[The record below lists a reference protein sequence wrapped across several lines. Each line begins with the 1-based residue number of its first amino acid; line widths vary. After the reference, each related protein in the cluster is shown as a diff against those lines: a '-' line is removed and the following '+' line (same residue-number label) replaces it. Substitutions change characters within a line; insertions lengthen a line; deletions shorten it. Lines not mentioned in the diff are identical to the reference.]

1 MPRARRRR
9 VVWSSEADSDLMD
22 IWAYY
27 ARVASPEIADN
38 LLREIDRVGQGIRE
52 NPLLSRQR
60 DELLPGLRSVI
71 VRPHVIFFRIR
82 NGVVEVIRV
91 LYGRRDFPAIFGRDG
106 E

>member
-1 MPRARRRR
+1 L
-9 VVWSSEADSDLMD
+9 E

-27 ARVASPEIADN
+27 ARVASPEIADD
-38 LLREIDRVGQGIRE
+38 LLREIDRIGEGIRE

-82 NGVVEVIRV
+82 DGAAEVVRV
-91 LYGRRDFPAIFGRDG
+91 LHGRRDFPAIFVREGQ
-106 E
+106 

>member
-1 MPRARRRR
+1 MQRARRRR
-9 VVWSSEADSDLMD
+9 VVWSPEADRDLLD

-38 LLREIDRVGQGIRE
+38 LLREVDRIGEGIGE

-71 VRPHVIFFRIR
+71 VRPRVIFFRIR
-82 NGVVEVIRV
+82 NGAVEVVRV
-91 LYGRRDFPAIFGRDG
+91 LHGRRDFPTIFGREG
-106 E
+106 Q

>member
-1 MPRARRRR
+1 
-9 VVWSSEADSDLMD
+9 LD

-27 ARVASPEIADN
+27 ARVAPLEIADN
-38 LLREIDRVGQGIRE
+38 LLREVDRVGERIGE

-82 NGVVEVIRV
+82 DSALEVVRV
-91 LYGRRDFPAIFGRDG
+91 LHGRRDLPAIFGREG
-106 E
+106 Q

>member
-9 VVWSSEADSDLMD
+9 VVWSPEADRDLLD

-38 LLREIDRVGQGIRE
+38 LLREIDRVGEGIGE

-82 NGVVEVIRV
+82 DSVVEVIRV
-91 LYGRRDFPAIFGRDG
+91 LHGRRDFPAIFGREG
-106 E
+106 Q

>member
-1 MPRARRRR
+1 MPRARRR
-9 VVWSSEADSDLMD
+9 VVWSPAADQDLLD

-38 LLREIDRVGQGIRE
+38 LLHEISRVGEGIRE

-71 VRPHVIFFRIR
+71 VRPHVVFFRIR
-82 NGVVEVIRV
+82 NSAVEIVRV
-91 LYGRRDFPAIFGRDG
+91 LHGRRDFPAIFGREG
-106 E
+106 R